1 MARHWTAPWLTAMLG
16 AGLMIWILVQVLVL
30 PEVSPLQALFL
41 VIGLGLVA
49 IGVAWLSAT
58 RQLVLRGR

>member
-1 MARHWTAPWLTAMLG
+1 
-16 AGLMIWILVQVLVL
+16 MIWILVQVLVL
-30 PEVSPLQALFL
+30 PEVSSLQALFL

-58 RQLVLRGR
+58 RQLGLRGR